1 MLKRFAV
8 YFEKYKKYL
17 ILGCLC
23 VVFEAIAEQLVPLLM
38 ADIID
43 VGIQNGDRRLIITRG
58 IQMVACALVSLV
70 LGIVYARMIAKVGQ
84 GVGAEIRKAEYQK
97 IQKFS
102 FKNIDNFSTSSLV
115 TRLTSDVNVMQ
126 TSITTGVR
134 PIVRSPVMII
144 TAITLSFTMNAR
156 LALVFVVAAPVLAI
170 SLMLIIKNIRPK
182 YVKMQKAID
191 AINRVVQENLIA
203 IRLVKSYVRG
213 NYEKEKF
220 EEVNQK
226 LQRNTGNAL
235 RVAVLNLPLFQF
247 VMYGTIVAL
256 LYFGGNFVFAGDLG
270 VGQLTGFLSY
280 ILQIL
285 NGLML
290 LSNVFLLLTR
300 CISSGE
306 RIVEVLDEEL
316 DIIQKEE
323 SNYTIRAGNI
333 SFQNVSF
340 KYNENAKEYVLNDI
354 NLDIH
359 AGETI
364 GIIGGTGSAKTSLV
378 QLIPRLYE
386 ISSGR
391 LLIDNRDIGDYSLAH
406 LRDAIGMVLQK
417 NTLFSGTIKSNLL
430 WGSQEATKEELEWA
444 CRIACADEFI
454 DAMPEGINAF
464 VEQGGVNL
472 SGGQKQRLC
481 IARAILKSP
490 KVLIF
495 DDSTSAVDT
504 ATDAKIRESLK
515 EELVGTTQLI
525 ISQRVSSIVHA
536 DKIVILEDGKI
547 IAIGDHD
554 TLLKTSEIYAELC
567 SSQQK
572 GVEL

>member
-17 ILGCLC
+17 ILGSLC
-23 VVFEAIAEQLVPLLM
+23 VIFEAIAEQLVPLLM

-43 VGIQNGDRRLIITRG
+43 IGIQNKDRTLIITRG
-58 IQMVACALVSLV
+58 VQMVCCALVSLI
-70 LGIVYARMIAKVGQ
+70 LGIIYARMIAKVGQ
-84 GVGAEIRKAEYQK
+84 GVGAEIRKAEYEK

-102 FKNIDNFSTSSLV
+102 FKNMDNFSTSSVV
-115 TRLTSDVNVMQ
+115 TRLTSDVNIMQ
-126 TSITTGVR
+126 TSITTGIR
-134 PIVRSPVMII
+134 PLVRSPVMII
-144 TAITLSFTMNAR
+144 TAITLSFTMNTK
-156 LALVFVVAAPVLAI
+156 LAFVFIVAAPILAI
-170 SLMLIIKNIRPK
+170 CLIFIIKNIRPK

-213 NYEKEKF
+213 DYEKEKF
-220 EEVNQK
+220 KKVNEE
-226 LQRNTGNAL
+226 LQENTGNAL
-235 RVAVLNLPLFQF
+235 RIAVLNIPCFQF

-256 LYFGGNFVFAGDLG
+256 LYFGGNLVFAGDLG

-306 RIVEVLDEEL
+306 RILEVLDEQP
-316 DIIQKEE
+316 DIVPEE
-323 SNYTIRAGNI
+323 GSNHTIEAGKI
-333 SFQNVSF
+333 SFKNVYF
-340 KYNENAKEYVLNDI
+340 KYNENAKEYVLTNI
-354 NLDIH
+354 NLDIYS
-359 AGETI
+359 GETV
-364 GIIGGTGSAKTSLV
+364 GIIGGTGSAKSSLV
-378 QLIPRLYE
+378 QLIPRLYD
-386 ISSGR
+386 ILSGK
-391 LLIDNRDIGDYSLAH
+391 LLIDNRDISEYSLVH

-417 NTLFSGTIKSNLL
+417 NILFSGTIRANLL
-430 WGSQEATKEELEWA
+430 WGNREATEAELEWA
-444 CRIACADEFI
+444 CQIACADEFI
-454 DAMPEGINAF
+454 KLMPKGMDTF
-464 VEQGGVNL
+464 LEQGGVNL

-481 IARAILKSP
+481 IARAILKRP

-504 ATDAKIRESLK
+504 TTDMKIREYLK
-515 EELVGTTQLI
+515 KELVGTTQLI
-525 ISQRVSSIVHA
+525 ISQRVSSIAHA

-547 IAIGDHD
+547 LDIGNHD
-554 TLLKTSEIYAELC
+554 TLLNTSKMYAELC
-567 SSQQK
+567 YSQQK
-572 GVEL
+572 GVGL